1 MRYTAKKIATM
12 LLTMVIVSFLTF
24 VAFSLLSGDAA
35 TRLLGTEATPERLE
49 ALRIELGLNDPLLV
63 RYGRW
68 LWDALRGDL
77 GTSYRY
83 GQSVSSLIAQRL
95 GPTLTLTALAF
106 ALIVA
111 VSIPFG
117 VLSAKYAGG
126 RLDRALTVINQV
138 VMAVPPFFTGIL
150 FTYLFGLVLHLFIAG
165 AFPAG
170 GVGHYIGYLFFPA
183 LAVALP
189 RIAMTVKLLRTS
201 ILDEAQ
207 RDYVRT
213 SMSRGRSRSG
223 ILYRHVL
230 KNTLVPVL
238 TFLAMTVADLLAGSV
253 VIEQVF
259 AVPGLGRLIR
269 DVVPRRRD
277 RLALQ
282 EDHLSGKQER
292 PGYQQQNRKYSRQQN
307 DDLPAVGG
315 SIMQS
320 GAPRGHRAPCGL
332 LCRSGCGLAWRICR
346 IRHTAARLCRALRT
360 ACTVTHCRRG
370 RVAGCPCPAPVPGG
384 SRPSRASLFRSVIL
398 HSVPPVRAMEHTGAA
413 VPCVQK
419 RVAAQG
425 GSPEDPRPD
434 GRVAASEE
442 THHAATH
449 FLSVLPYSRLRE
461 RSLCGSAQLP
471 AMQYSATIRT
481 KNTVDRTVVR
491 IRSVLSFRPDLP
503 LPKKVSAPPAMAPD
517 RPALLPD

>member
-259 AVPGLGRLIR
+259 AVPGLGRLLHGFFDRQILFGCILCFLTHIQMPPGR
-269 DVVPRRRD
+269 DESVARAIVVLLAFAVILCNLLADLLARRIDPR
-277 RLALQ
+277 L
-282 EDHLSGKQER
+282 G
-292 PGYQQQNRKYSRQQN
+292 
-307 DDLPAVGG
+307 
-315 SIMQS
+315 S
-320 GAPRGHRAPCGL
+320 GAG
-332 LCRSGCGLAWRICR
+332 
-346 IRHTAARLCRALRT
+346 
-360 ACTVTHCRRG
+360 
-370 RVAGCPCPAPVPGG
+370 
-384 SRPSRASLFRSVIL
+384 
-398 HSVPPVRAMEHTGAA
+398 GAA
-413 VPCVQK
+413 
-419 RVAAQG
+419 
-425 GSPEDPRPD
+425 
-434 GRVAASEE
+434 
-442 THHAATH
+442 
-449 FLSVLPYSRLRE
+449 
-461 RSLCGSAQLP
+461 
-471 AMQYSATIRT
+471 
-481 KNTVDRTVVR
+481 
-491 IRSVLSFRPDLP
+491 
-503 LPKKVSAPPAMAPD
+503 
-517 RPALLPD
+517 

>member
-111 VSIPFG
+111 VSIPLG

-259 AVPGLGRLIR
+259 AVPGLGRLLLTSIEGR
-269 DVVPRRRD
+269 DAVILCNLAADLLARRIDPR
-277 RLALQ
+277 L
-282 EDHLSGKQER
+282 G
-292 PGYQQQNRKYSRQQN
+292 
-307 DDLPAVGG
+307 
-315 SIMQS
+315 S
-320 GAPRGHRAPCGL
+320 GAG
-332 LCRSGCGLAWRICR
+332 
-346 IRHTAARLCRALRT
+346 
-360 ACTVTHCRRG
+360 
-370 RVAGCPCPAPVPGG
+370 
-384 SRPSRASLFRSVIL
+384 
-398 HSVPPVRAMEHTGAA
+398 GAA
-413 VPCVQK
+413 
-419 RVAAQG
+419 
-425 GSPEDPRPD
+425 
-434 GRVAASEE
+434 
-442 THHAATH
+442 
-449 FLSVLPYSRLRE
+449 
-461 RSLCGSAQLP
+461 
-471 AMQYSATIRT
+471 
-481 KNTVDRTVVR
+481 
-491 IRSVLSFRPDLP
+491 
-503 LPKKVSAPPAMAPD
+503 
-517 RPALLPD
+517 